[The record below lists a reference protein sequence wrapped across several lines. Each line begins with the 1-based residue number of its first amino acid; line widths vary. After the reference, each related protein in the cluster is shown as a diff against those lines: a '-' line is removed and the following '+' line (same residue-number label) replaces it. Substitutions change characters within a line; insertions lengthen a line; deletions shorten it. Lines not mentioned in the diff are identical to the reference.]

1 MYPYLLFFH
10 SIFRWLVLISLS
22 YAVITGLMGWFGKRS
37 FSKSDHTIRH
47 SAATISHIQLTIG
60 YVLYFESP
68 VIAYFRSHYD
78 EAVKQFD
85 LKFFGTIHI
94 TLMTIAIF
102 VITIGSSMAKRQ
114 ATDQG
119 KFRTMTLFFA
129 LALLIIFI
137 AIPWPFSPLANRPYY
152 RSF

>member
-10 SIFRWLVLISLS
+10 SVFRWLVLISLC
-22 YAVITGLMGWFGKRS
+22 YAVISGLLGWLRNRHYSGNDNR
-37 FSKSDHTIRH
+37 IRH
-47 SAATISHIQLTIG
+47 ITATISHIQLTIG

-68 VIAYFRSHYD
+68 IIAYFRSNYD
-78 EAVKQFD
+78 EAIKQFD
-85 LKFFGTIHI
+85 LKFFGLVHI
-94 TLMTIAIF
+94 ALMTVAIF

-114 ATDQG
+114 ANDQA

-129 LALLIIFI
+129 IALLIIFVS
-137 AIPWPFSPLANRPYY
+137 IPWPFSPLANRPYY